1 MTENKY
7 IILSMDENGITADD
21 YTREQIDELLEW
33 NENCN
38 GIAMKGENGCVN
50 FTDDV
55 YDIDVNNC
63 LIIKGEIVLPKEK
76 EKEITIKRNI
86 REYAL

>member
-21 YTREQIDELLEW
+21 YTKEEIADLLTWSEQD
-33 NENCN
+33 N
-38 GIAMKGENGCVN
+38 GIKLKGELGCTN

-55 YDIDVNNC
+55 YSIDCDTC
-63 LIIKGEIVLPKEK
+63 LLIKGEIVVPEQKER
-76 EKEITIKRNI
+76 ELVIKRNI
-86 REYAL
+86 SEYAL